1 MKIGYPCINNS
12 LSCTSN
18 TTFRLKNYSE
28 EKLIEKVS
36 DNLDCLERIL
46 EYNVEKG
53 LLFFRIGSGL
63 VPFASHPVCKFDWP
77 SFFADRLRSIGDY
90 IKKHDIRISM
100 HPDQFVL
107 INSPRKEV
115 VERSFWDLEYHCQL
129 LDSMELDSSAKIQ
142 IHIGGAYGDKAK
154 AIDSFVENYQKLSG
168 AIKSRLA
175 VENDDKL
182 FSLKDCLELH
192 RRISVPII
200 FDSLHHSCLN
210 NGESFFEALSMAQ
223 KTWLSHDGIMMT
235 DYSSQE
241 LGERKGKHAESIDM
255 DDFRSYINLSS
266 GLDFDIMLEIKDK
279 EKSALEAL
287 DFIKSN

>member
-63 VPFASHPVCKFDWP
+63 VPFASHPVCKFDWS
-77 SFFADRLRSIGDY
+77 SFFTDRLLFIGNY

-115 VERSFWDLEYHCQL
+115 VERSFWDLEYHCRL
-129 LDSMELDSSAKIQ
+129 LDSMGLDSSAKIQ
-142 IHIGGAYGDKAK
+142 IHIGGAYGDKVK
-154 AIDSFVENYQKLSG
+154 AIDSFVENYRKLSS
-168 AIKSRLA
+168 AVKDRLA
-175 VENDDKL
+175 IENDDKL
-182 FSLKDCLELH
+182 FSLKDCLKLYQK
-192 RRISVPII
+192 ISVPII

-210 NGESFFEALSMAQ
+210 NGESFFEALNMTRE
-223 KTWLSHDGIMMT
+223 TWSLRDGLMMT

-241 LGERKGKHAESIDM
+241 PGERKGKHINSIDM
-255 DDFRSYINLSS
+255 DNFKRYIKLSS

-279 EKSALEAL
+279 EKSALKAL